1 VKEFLSRAG
10 HAFLERNV
18 DADASAY
25 DELLRRG
32 WRAVP
37 VTFVGGEA
45 GIRGFDP
52 GALAAALARPDVSGE

>member
-1 VKEFLSRAG
+1 MDDDIA
-10 HAFLERNV
+10 
-18 DADASAY
+18 AY

-37 VTFVGGEA
+37 VTFVGGAA

-52 GALAAALARPDVSGE
+52 GALAAALALTDVSGE

>member
-10 HAFLERNV
+10 HPFLERNV
-18 DADASAY
+18 DEDASAY

-37 VTFVGGEA
+37 VTFVGGDA

-52 GALAAALARPDVSGE
+52 DALAAALGRPDVSVE